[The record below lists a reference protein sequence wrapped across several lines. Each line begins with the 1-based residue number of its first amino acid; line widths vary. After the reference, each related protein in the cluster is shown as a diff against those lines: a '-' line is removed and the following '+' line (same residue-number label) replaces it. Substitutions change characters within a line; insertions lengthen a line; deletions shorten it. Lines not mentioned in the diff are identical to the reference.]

1 MTMNITTSLKEG
13 MKIMPIEAHDKKE
26 TTPEYTLIIDKADGE
41 MYGFYNKDII
51 KLSEIN
57 EDDYI
62 CTGLDAFE
70 ERREYLEV
78 KISEEKTEL
87 LDHRDIT
94 LSAIEDAIDNN
105 SYCSSESGWVEIE
118 VRKVETTREEYWKRL
133 RGEGCIEFSLRD
145 KIKNFY
151 DGAEDI
157 GNGVRRV
164 A

>member
-1 MTMNITTSLKEG
+1 MKVTTQLKEG
-13 MKIMPIEAHDKKE
+13 MKIMPIESHNKKE
-26 TTPEYTLIIDKADGE
+26 TTPEYTLIIDKSDGE

-78 KISEEKTEL
+78 KISSEKTEL
-87 LDHRDIT
+87 LDHRDST
-94 LSAIEDAIDNN
+94 LSAIEEAIDHNG
-105 SYCSSESGWVEIE
+105 YYADEEDWVEIE
-118 VRKVETTREEYWKRL
+118 VRKVQATREDYWKRL
-133 RGEGCIEFSLRD
+133 RGEGCIEFFLRN

-151 DGAEDI
+151 TNAEDI